1 MEKENILSELRKN
14 IQEDKFIKIVF
25 SDRQNGEFNKI
36 IIKSLS
42 LKNGKNIQIESF
54 KDNKAFHK
62 NIELDHFQEIEDI
75 LKGYME
81 NFKQI
86 LLQIE
91 NLDISFIKKK
101 ESFTKKINKNN
112 LIKNYIEHNKKK
124 QYILNEGDK
133 IDFLIELGLMSTEG
147 KILKSS
153 YNKFRQINKYLEFID
168 DVIEELKSKKLIDNH
183 INVLDF
189 GCGKSYLTFALYYY
203 LKHYRK
209 DLSFSIVGL
218 DLKKDVIEFCNKL
231 AQKLNYENLE
241 FLNGNIK
248 DYDRAKEVDL
258 VFSLHA
264 CNNATDYSLEK
275 ALSLNAKA
283 ILAVPCCHHEFFE
296 KIQKNKNSEFYNTL
310 KIMVDNGVVLDK
322 FATLATDSF
331 RSSEFYNTLKIM
343 VDNGVVLDKFATLAT
358 DSFRSLALEL
368 CGYKTKMIEFI
379 DMEHTPK
386 NILIKAIKSKPS
398 NLKEKLKEY
407 NKLKEF
413 LGIQPLLEELTKKY
427 FLIDT
432 NTEIPYN

>member
-62 NIELDHFQEIEDI
+62 NIELDNFQEIEDI

-203 LKHYRK
+203 LKNYRK

-231 AQKLNYENLE
+231 AQKLDYKSLE

-258 VFSLHA
+258 VFSLYA

-310 KIMVDNGVVLDK
+310 KIM
-322 FATLATDSF
+322 A
-331 RSSEFYNTLKIM
+331 
-343 VDNGVVLDKFATLAT
+343 DNGVVLDKFATLAT
-358 DSFRSLALEL
+358 DSFRSLTLEL

-386 NILIKAIKSKPS
+386 NILIKAIKSKS
-398 NLKEKLKEY
+398 STLKEKLIEY

-413 LGIQPLLEELTKKY
+413 LGIQPLLEELTRKY

-432 NTEIPYN
+432 NIEIPYN

>member
-1 MEKENILSELRKN
+1 MEKENVLFELKKN
-14 IQEDKFIKIVF
+14 IQEDKLIKIVF
-25 SDRQNGEFNKI
+25 SDRQSGDFNKV
-36 IIKSLS
+36 IIKPII
-42 LKNGKNIQIESF
+42 LKSTKNIQIESF

-62 NIELDHFQEIEDI
+62 NIDLNNLQELEDN
-75 LKGYME
+75 LKEYID

-91 NLDISFIKKK
+91 GSDISFIRKK
-101 ESFTKKINKNN
+101 ENFSRKEKESN
-112 LIKNYIEHNKKK
+112 LIKTSNEHNKKK

-133 IDFLIELGLMSTEG
+133 IDFLIELGLMSVEG

-153 YNKFRQINKYLEFID
+153 FNKFKQINKYLEFID
-168 DVIEELKSKKLIDNH
+168 DVIEELKAKKLITNH

-189 GCGKSYLTFALYYY
+189 DCGKSYLTFALYYY
-203 LKHYRK
+203 LKNYRK
-209 DLSFSIVGL
+209 DLTFSIVGL

-231 AQKLNYENLE
+231 AKKLNYENLE

-248 DYDRAKEVDL
+248 DYDKSKEVDL

-275 ALSLNAKA
+275 ALSLDAKA

-310 KIMVDNGVVLDK
+310 KIM
-322 FATLATDSF
+322 A
-331 RSSEFYNTLKIM
+331 
-343 VDNGVVLDKFATLAT
+343 DNGVVLDKFATLAT
-358 DSFRSLALEL
+358 DSFRSLSLEL

-386 NILIKAIKSKPS
+386 NILIKAIKSKSS
-398 NLKEKLKEY
+398 NLKEKLTEY

-413 LGIQPLLEELTKKY
+413 LGIKPLLEDLIKKY
-427 FLIDT
+427 FSIDT

>member
-1 MEKENILSELRKN
+1 MEKENVLIELKKN
-14 IQEDKFIKIVF
+14 VQEDKFLKIVF

-36 IIKSLS
+36 IMKPIS
-42 LKNGKNIQIESF
+42 LKTCKNIQIESF

-62 NIELDHFQEIEDI
+62 NIKLNNFQEIENV
-75 LKGYME
+75 LKESIE

-86 LLQIE
+86 LLQVE
-91 NLDISFIKKK
+91 NFDVSFIRKK
-101 ESFTKKINKNN
+101 ESFIKRENKNN
-112 LIKNYIEHNKKK
+112 LIKNSNEHNKKK

-203 LKHYRK
+203 LKNYRK

-296 KIQKNKNSEFYNTL
+296 KIQKNKDSKFYNNL
-310 KIMVDNGVVLDK
+310 KIMADNGIVLDK
-322 FATLATDSF
+322 FAS
-331 RSSEFYNTLKIM
+331 
-343 VDNGVVLDKFATLAT
+343 LAT
-358 DSFRSLALEL
+358 DSFRSLTLEL

-379 DMEHTPK
+379 DTEHTPK
-386 NILIKAIKSKPS
+386 NILIRAIKSKSS

-407 NKLKEF
+407 NRLKDF
-413 LGIQPLLEELTKKY
+413 LGINPLLENLVKKY
-427 FLIDT
+427 FFIDT
-432 NTEIPYN
+432 NIEIPYN

>member
-1 MEKENILSELRKN
+1 MEKENILFELRKN

-54 KDNKAFHK
+54 KENKAFHK
-62 NIELDHFQEIEDI
+62 NIELNNIQEIENI
-75 LKGYME
+75 LKEYIE

-101 ESFTKKINKNN
+101 ESFTKKENKNN

-189 GCGKSYLTFALYYY
+189 GCGKSYLSFALYYY
-203 LKHYRK
+203 LKNYRK

-231 AQKLNYENLE
+231 AQKLDYKSLE

-264 CNNATDYSLEK
+264 CNNAT
-275 ALSLNAKA
+275 SLNAKA

-310 KIMVDNGVVLDK
+310 KIM
-322 FATLATDSF
+322 A
-331 RSSEFYNTLKIM
+331 
-343 VDNGVVLDKFATLAT
+343 DNGVVLDKFATLAT

-386 NILIKAIKSKPS
+386 NILIRAIKSKSS
-398 NLKEKLKEY
+398 NLREKLKEY
-407 NKLKEF
+407 NRLKEF
-413 LGIQPLLEELTKKY
+413 LGIQPLLEDLTKKY

>member
-62 NIELDHFQEIEDI
+62 NIELDNFQEIEDI

-296 KIQKNKNSEFYNTL
+296 KIQKNKDSEFYNTL
-310 KIMVDNGVVLDK
+310 KIM
-322 FATLATDSF
+322 A
-331 RSSEFYNTLKIM
+331 
-343 VDNGVVLDKFATLAT
+343 DNGVVLDKFATLAT
-358 DSFRSLALEL
+358 DSFRSLILEL

-386 NILIKAIKSKPS
+386 NILIRAVKSKSS

-407 NKLKEF
+407 NRLKDF
-413 LGIQPLLEELTKKY
+413 LGINPLLEDLAKKY

-432 NTEIPYN
+432 NIEIPYN

>member
-1 MEKENILSELRKN
+1 MEKENILFELKKN
-14 IQEDKFIKIVF
+14 IQDDKLIKIVF
-25 SDRQNGEFNKI
+25 SDRKSGDFNKV
-36 IIKSLS
+36 IIKPII
-42 LKNGKNIQIESF
+42 LKSTKNIQIESF

-62 NIELDHFQEIEDI
+62 NIDLNNLQELEDN
-75 LKGYME
+75 LKEYID

-91 NLDISFIKKK
+91 GSDISFIRKK
-101 ESFTKKINKNN
+101 ENFSRKEKDSN
-112 LIKNYIEHNKKK
+112 LIKTSNEHNKKK

-133 IDFLIELGLMSTEG
+133 IDFLIELGLMSVEG

-153 YNKFRQINKYLEFID
+153 FNKFKQINKYLEFID
-168 DVIEELKSKKLIDNH
+168 DVIEELKAKKLITNH

-203 LKHYRK
+203 LKNYRK
-209 DLSFSIVGL
+209 DLTFSIVGL

-231 AQKLNYENLE
+231 AKKLNYENLE

-248 DYDRAKEVDL
+248 DYDKSKEVDL

-275 ALSLNAKA
+275 ALSLDAKA

-310 KIMVDNGVVLDK
+310 KIM
-322 FATLATDSF
+322 A
-331 RSSEFYNTLKIM
+331 
-343 VDNGVVLDKFATLAT
+343 DNGVVLDKFATLAT
-358 DSFRSLALEL
+358 DSFRSLSLEL

-386 NILIKAIKSKPS
+386 NILIKAIKSKSS
-398 NLKEKLKEY
+398 NLKEKLVEY

-413 LGIQPLLEELTKKY
+413 LGIKPLLEDLIKKY

>member
-1 MEKENILSELRKN
+1 MEKENVLFELKKN
-14 IQEDKFIKIVF
+14 IQEDKLIKIVF
-25 SDRQNGEFNKI
+25 SDRKSRDFNKV
-36 IIKSLS
+36 IIKPII
-42 LKNGKNIQIESF
+42 LKSAKNIQIESF
-54 KDNKAFHK
+54 RDNKAFHK
-62 NIELDHFQEIEDI
+62 NIDLNNLQELEDN
-75 LKGYME
+75 LKEYID

-91 NLDISFIKKK
+91 GSDISFIRKK
-101 ESFTKKINKNN
+101 ENFSRKEKESN
-112 LIKNYIEHNKKK
+112 LIKTSNEHNKKK

-133 IDFLIELGLMSTEG
+133 IDFLIELGLMSVKG

-153 YNKFRQINKYLEFID
+153 FNKFKQINKYLEFID
-168 DVIEELKSKKLIDNH
+168 DVIEELKAKKLITNH

-203 LKHYRK
+203 LKNYRK
-209 DLSFSIVGL
+209 DLTFSIVGL

-231 AQKLNYENLE
+231 AKKLNYENLE

-248 DYDRAKEVDL
+248 DYDKSKEVDL

-275 ALSLNAKA
+275 ALSLDAKA

-310 KIMVDNGVVLDK
+310 KIM
-322 FATLATDSF
+322 A
-331 RSSEFYNTLKIM
+331 
-343 VDNGVVLDKFATLAT
+343 DNGVVLDKFATLAT
-358 DSFRSLALEL
+358 DSFRSLSLEL

-386 NILIKAIKSKPS
+386 NILIKAIKSKSS
-398 NLKEKLKEY
+398 NLKEKLTEY

-413 LGIQPLLEELTKKY
+413 LGIKPLLEDLIKKY
-427 FLIDT
+427 FSIDT

>member
-1 MEKENILSELRKN
+1 MEKENILFELKKN
-14 IQEDKFIKIVF
+14 IQEDKLIKIVF
-25 SDRQNGEFNKI
+25 SDRKSGDFNKV
-36 IIKSLS
+36 IIKPII
-42 LKNGKNIQIESF
+42 LKSAKNIQIESF
-54 KDNKAFHK
+54 RDNKAFHK
-62 NIELDHFQEIEDI
+62 NIDLNNLQELEDN
-75 LKGYME
+75 LKEYID

-91 NLDISFIKKK
+91 GSDISFIRKK
-101 ESFTKKINKNN
+101 ENFSRKEKDSN
-112 LIKNYIEHNKKK
+112 LIKTSNEHNKKK

-133 IDFLIELGLMSTEG
+133 IDFLIELGLMSVEG

-153 YNKFRQINKYLEFID
+153 FNKFKQINKYLEFID
-168 DVIEELKSKKLIDNH
+168 DVIEELKAKKLITNH

-203 LKHYRK
+203 LKNYRK
-209 DLSFSIVGL
+209 DLTFSIVGL

-231 AQKLNYENLE
+231 AKKLNYENLE

-248 DYDRAKEVDL
+248 DYDKSKEVDL

-275 ALSLNAKA
+275 ALSLDAKA

-310 KIMVDNGVVLDK
+310 KIM
-322 FATLATDSF
+322 A
-331 RSSEFYNTLKIM
+331 
-343 VDNGVVLDKFATLAT
+343 DNGVVLDKFATLAT
-358 DSFRSLALEL
+358 DSFRSLSLEL

-386 NILIKAIKSKPS
+386 NILIKAIKSKSS
-398 NLKEKLKEY
+398 NLKEKLVEY

-413 LGIQPLLEELTKKY
+413 LGIKPLLEDLIKKY
-427 FLIDT
+427 FSIDT

>member
-1 MEKENILSELRKN
+1 MEKENVLFELKKN
-14 IQEDKFIKIVF
+14 IQEDKLIKIVF
-25 SDRQNGEFNKI
+25 SDRQSEDFNKV
-36 IIKSLS
+36 IIKPII
-42 LKNGKNIQIESF
+42 LKSTRNIQIESF

-62 NIELDHFQEIEDI
+62 NIDLNNLQELEDN
-75 LKGYME
+75 LKEYID

-91 NLDISFIKKK
+91 GSDISFIRKK
-101 ESFTKKINKNN
+101 ENFSRKEKESN
-112 LIKNYIEHNKKK
+112 LIKTSNEHNKKK

-133 IDFLIELGLMSTEG
+133 IDFLIELGLMSVEG

-153 YNKFRQINKYLEFID
+153 FNKFKQINKYLEFID
-168 DVIEELKSKKLIDNH
+168 DVIEELKAKKLITNH

-203 LKHYRK
+203 LKNYRK
-209 DLSFSIVGL
+209 DLTFSIVGL
-218 DLKKDVIEFCNKL
+218 DLKKDVIAFCNKL
-231 AQKLNYENLE
+231 AKKLNYENLE

-248 DYDRAKEVDL
+248 DYDKSKEVDL

-275 ALSLNAKA
+275 ALSLDAKA

-310 KIMVDNGVVLDK
+310 KIM
-322 FATLATDSF
+322 A
-331 RSSEFYNTLKIM
+331 
-343 VDNGVVLDKFATLAT
+343 DNGVVLDKFATLAT
-358 DSFRSLALEL
+358 DSFRSLSLEL

-386 NILIKAIKSKPS
+386 NILIKAIKSKSS
-398 NLKEKLKEY
+398 NLKEKLVEY

-413 LGIQPLLEELTKKY
+413 LGIKPLLEDLIKKY

>member
-1 MEKENILSELRKN
+1 MKKEDILSELIEN
-14 IQEDKFIKIVF
+14 IKDNKLIKIVF
-25 SDRQNGEFNKI
+25 SDRQDGDFNKI

-42 LKNGKNIQIESF
+42 LKSAKNIQIESF

-62 NIELDHFQEIEDI
+62 NIELNNFQEIENI
-75 LKGYME
+75 LKEYIE

-91 NLDISFIKKK
+91 SLDISFMKKK
-101 ESFTKKINKNN
+101 ENFIKKENKNN
-112 LIKNYIEHNKKK
+112 LIKNSNEHNKKK
-124 QYILNEGDK
+124 KYILNEGEK
-133 IDFLIELGLMSTEG
+133 IDFLIELDLMSVEG

-153 YNKFRQINKYLEFID
+153 YNKFKQINKYLEFID
-168 DVIEELKSKKLIDNH
+168 DVIVELKTKKLIDNH
-183 INVLDF
+183 INILDF

-218 DLKKDVIEFCNKL
+218 DLKKDVIEFCNKV
-231 AQKLNYENLE
+231 AQKLDYKNLE

-248 DYDRAKEVDL
+248 DYDRTKKVDL

-296 KIQKNKNSEFYNTL
+296 KIQKNKNSGFYNTL
-310 KIMVDNGVVLDK
+310 KIMADNGIVLDK
-322 FATLATDSF
+322 FAS
-331 RSSEFYNTLKIM
+331 
-343 VDNGVVLDKFATLAT
+343 LAT
-358 DSFRSLALEL
+358 DSFRSLTLEL
-368 CGYKTKMIEFI
+368 CGYKTRMIEFI

-386 NILIKAIKSKPS
+386 NILIKAIKSKSS

-407 NKLKEF
+407 NRLKKF
-413 LGIQPLLEELTKKY
+413 LGIQPLLEELTRKY

>member
-1 MEKENILSELRKN
+1 MEKENILFELIKN
-14 IQEDKFIKIVF
+14 IQEDKLIKIVF
-25 SDRQNGEFNKI
+25 SDRKSRDFNKV
-36 IIKSLS
+36 IIKPII
-42 LKNGKNIQIESF
+42 LKSTKNIQIESF
-54 KDNKAFHK
+54 KDNKTFHK
-62 NIELDHFQEIEDI
+62 NIDLNNLQELEDN
-75 LKGYME
+75 LKEYID

-91 NLDISFIKKK
+91 GLDISFIRKK
-101 ESFTKKINKNN
+101 ENFSRKEKDSN
-112 LIKNYIEHNKKK
+112 LIKTSNEHNKKK

-133 IDFLIELGLMSTEG
+133 IDFLIELGLMSVEG

-153 YNKFRQINKYLEFID
+153 FNKFKQINKYLEFID
-168 DVIEELKSKKLIDNH
+168 DVIEELKTKKLITNH

-203 LKHYRK
+203 LKNYRK
-209 DLSFSIVGL
+209 DLTFSIVGL

-231 AQKLNYENLE
+231 AKKLNYENLE

-248 DYDRAKEVDL
+248 DYNKSKEVDL

-275 ALSLNAKA
+275 ALSLDAKA

-310 KIMVDNGVVLDK
+310 KIM
-322 FATLATDSF
+322 A
-331 RSSEFYNTLKIM
+331 
-343 VDNGVVLDKFATLAT
+343 DNGVVLDKFATLAT
-358 DSFRSLALEL
+358 DSFRSLSLEL

-386 NILIKAIKSKPS
+386 NILIKAIKSKSS
-398 NLKEKLKEY
+398 NLKEKLVEY

-413 LGIQPLLEELTKKY
+413 LGIKPLLEDLIKKY

>member
-1 MEKENILSELRKN
+1 MEKENILFELKKN
-14 IQEDKFIKIVF
+14 IQEDKLIKIVF
-25 SDRQNGEFNKI
+25 SDRKSGDFNKV
-36 IIKSLS
+36 IIKPII
-42 LKNGKNIQIESF
+42 LKSAKNIQIESF

-62 NIELDHFQEIEDI
+62 NIDLNNLKELEDN
-75 LKGYME
+75 LKEYID

-91 NLDISFIKKK
+91 GSDISFIRKK
-101 ESFTKKINKNN
+101 ESFSRKEKESN
-112 LIKNYIEHNKKK
+112 LIKSSNEHNKKK

-133 IDFLIELGLMSTEG
+133 IDFLIELGLMSVEG

-153 YNKFRQINKYLEFID
+153 YNKFKQINKYLEFID
-168 DVIEELKSKKLIDNH
+168 DVIEELKAKKLITNH

-203 LKHYRK
+203 LKNYRK
-209 DLSFSIVGL
+209 DLTFSIVGL

-231 AQKLNYENLE
+231 AKKLNYENLE

-248 DYDRAKEVDL
+248 DYDKSKEVDL

-275 ALSLNAKA
+275 ALSLDAKA

-310 KIMVDNGVVLDK
+310 KIM
-322 FATLATDSF
+322 A
-331 RSSEFYNTLKIM
+331 
-343 VDNGVVLDKFATLAT
+343 DNGVVLDKFATLAT
-358 DSFRSLALEL
+358 DSFRSLSLEL

-386 NILIKAIKSKPS
+386 NILIRAIKSKSS
-398 NLKEKLKEY
+398 NLKEKLVEY

-413 LGIQPLLEELTKKY
+413 LGIKPLLEDLIKKY

>member
-1 MEKENILSELRKN
+1 MEKENILFELIKN
-14 IQEDKFIKIVF
+14 IQEDKLIKIVF
-25 SDRQNGEFNKI
+25 SDRKSGDFNKV
-36 IIKSLS
+36 IIKPII
-42 LKNGKNIQIESF
+42 LKSARNIQIESF

-62 NIELDHFQEIEDI
+62 NIDLNNLQELEDN
-75 LKGYME
+75 LKEYID

-91 NLDISFIKKK
+91 GSDISFIRKK
-101 ESFTKKINKNN
+101 ENFSRKEKESN
-112 LIKNYIEHNKKK
+112 LIKTSNEHNKKK

-133 IDFLIELGLMSTEG
+133 IDFLIELGLMSVEG

-153 YNKFRQINKYLEFID
+153 FNKFKQINKYLEFID
-168 DVIEELKSKKLIDNH
+168 DVIEELKAKKLITNH

-203 LKHYRK
+203 LKNYRK
-209 DLSFSIVGL
+209 DLTFSIVGL
-218 DLKKDVIEFCNKL
+218 DLKKDVIAFCNKL
-231 AQKLNYENLE
+231 AKKLNYENLE

-248 DYDRAKEVDL
+248 DYNKSKEVDL

-275 ALSLNAKA
+275 ALSLDAKA

-310 KIMVDNGVVLDK
+310 KIMADNGVVLDK
-322 FATLATDSF
+322 FATLATDS
-331 RSSEFYNTLKIM
+331 S
-343 VDNGVVLDKFATLAT
+343 
-358 DSFRSLALEL
+358 RSLSLEL

-386 NILIKAIKSKPS
+386 NILIKAIKSKSS
-398 NLKEKLKEY
+398 NLKEKLTEY

-413 LGIQPLLEELTKKY
+413 LGIKPLLEDLIKKY
-427 FLIDT
+427 FSIDT

>member
-101 ESFTKKINKNN
+101 ESFTKKENKNN

-133 IDFLIELGLMSTEG
+133 IDFLIELGLMS
-147 KILKSS
+147 
-153 YNKFRQINKYLEFID
+153 RYLEFID
-168 DVIEELKSKKLIDNH
+168 DVIEELKSKKLINNH

-209 DLSFSIVGL
+209 DLSFSIVDL

-310 KIMVDNGVVLDK
+310 KIMADNGVVLDK
-322 FATLATDSF
+322 FAS
-331 RSSEFYNTLKIM
+331 
-343 VDNGVVLDKFATLAT
+343 LAT

>member
-1 MEKENILSELRKN
+1 MEKENILFESIKN
-14 IQEDKFIKIVF
+14 IQEDKLIKIVF
-25 SDRQNGEFNKI
+25 SDRKSGDFNKV
-36 IIKSLS
+36 IIKPII
-42 LKNGKNIQIESF
+42 LKSVKNTQIESF

-62 NIELDHFQEIEDI
+62 NIDLNNLQELEDS
-75 LKGYME
+75 LKEYID

-91 NLDISFIKKK
+91 GSDISFIRKK
-101 ESFTKKINKNN
+101 ESFSRKEKESN
-112 LIKNYIEHNKKK
+112 LIKTSNEHNKKK

-133 IDFLIELGLMSTEG
+133 IDFLIELGLMSVEG

-153 YNKFRQINKYLEFID
+153 FNKFKQINKYLEFID
-168 DVIEELKSKKLIDNH
+168 DVIEELKAKKLITSH

-203 LKHYRK
+203 LKNYRK
-209 DLSFSIVGL
+209 DLTFSIVGL

-231 AQKLNYENLE
+231 AKKLNYENLE

-248 DYDRAKEVDL
+248 DYDKSKEVDL

-275 ALSLNAKA
+275 ALSLDAKA

-310 KIMVDNGVVLDK
+310 KIM
-322 FATLATDSF
+322 A
-331 RSSEFYNTLKIM
+331 
-343 VDNGVVLDKFATLAT
+343 DNGVVLDKFATLAT
-358 DSFRSLALEL
+358 DSFRSLSLEL

-386 NILIKAIKSKPS
+386 NILIKAIKSKSS
-398 NLKEKLKEY
+398 NLKEKLVEY

-413 LGIQPLLEELTKKY
+413 LGIKPLLEDLIKKY

>member
-1 MEKENILSELRKN
+1 MEKENILSEIRKN

-36 IIKSLS
+36 IVKPLS

-62 NIELDHFQEIEDI
+62 NIELNNFQEIEDI
-75 LKGYME
+75 LKEYIE

-91 NLDISFIKKK
+91 NLDISFMKKK
-101 ESFTKKINKNN
+101 ESF
-112 LIKNYIEHNKKK
+112 IKNLMENNKKK

-133 IDFLIELGLMSTEG
+133 IDFLIELGLMSIEG

-153 YNKFRQINKYLEFID
+153 YHKFRQINKYLEFID

-203 LKHYRK
+203 LKNYRK

-241 FLNGNIK
+241 FLNDNIK

-296 KIQKNKNSEFYNTL
+296 KIQKNKNSEFYDNL
-310 KIMVDNGVVLDK
+310 KIMAHNGIVLDK
-322 FATLATDSF
+322 FAS
-331 RSSEFYNTLKIM
+331 
-343 VDNGVVLDKFATLAT
+343 LAT
-358 DSFRSLALEL
+358 DSFRSLTLEL

-386 NILIKAIKSKPS
+386 NILIKAIKSKS
-398 NLKEKLKEY
+398 STLKEKLIEY

-413 LGIQPLLEELTKKY
+413 LGIQPLLEELTRKY

-432 NTEIPYN
+432 NIEIPYN

>member
-1 MEKENILSELRKN
+1 MEKENILFELIKN
-14 IQEDKFIKIVF
+14 IQEDKLIKIVF
-25 SDRQNGEFNKI
+25 SDRKSGDFNKV
-36 IIKSLS
+36 IIKPII
-42 LKNGKNIQIESF
+42 LKSVKNIQIESF

-62 NIELDHFQEIEDI
+62 NIDLNNLKELEDN
-75 LKGYME
+75 LKEYID

-91 NLDISFIKKK
+91 GSDISFIRKK
-101 ESFTKKINKNN
+101 ENFSRKEKESN
-112 LIKNYIEHNKKK
+112 LIKTSNEHNKKK

-133 IDFLIELGLMSTEG
+133 IDFLIELGLMSVEG

-153 YNKFRQINKYLEFID
+153 YNKFKQINKYLEFID
-168 DVIEELKSKKLIDNH
+168 DVIEELKAKKLITNH

-189 GCGKSYLTFALYYY
+189 GFGKSYLTFALYYY
-203 LKHYRK
+203 LKNYRK
-209 DLSFSIVGL
+209 DLTFSIVGL

-231 AQKLNYENLE
+231 AKKLNYENLE

-248 DYDRAKEVDL
+248 DYNKSKEVDL

-275 ALSLNAKA
+275 ALSLDAKA

-310 KIMVDNGVVLDK
+310 KIM
-322 FATLATDSF
+322 A
-331 RSSEFYNTLKIM
+331 
-343 VDNGVVLDKFATLAT
+343 DNGVVLDKFATLAT
-358 DSFRSLALEL
+358 DSFRSLSLEL

-386 NILIKAIKSKPS
+386 NILIKAIKSKSS
-398 NLKEKLKEY
+398 NLKEKLTEY

-413 LGIQPLLEELTKKY
+413 LGIKPLLEDLIKKY

>member
-1 MEKENILSELRKN
+1 MEKENILSELKKY
-14 IQEDKFIKIVF
+14 IQEEKFIKIVF
-25 SDRQNGEFNKI
+25 SDRQDGDFSKI
-36 IIKSLS
+36 IIKPLS

-62 NIELDHFQEIEDI
+62 NIELNNFQEIEII
-75 LKGYME
+75 LKEYIE

-86 LLQIE
+86 LLQVE
-91 NLDISFIKKK
+91 SFDISFIRKRESFIKK
-101 ESFTKKINKNN
+101 ENKNN
-112 LIKNYIEHNKKK
+112 LIKSSNEHNKKK
-124 QYILNEGDK
+124 QYILNEGDR
-133 IDFLIELGLMSTEG
+133 IDFLIELGLMTVEG

-153 YNKFRQINKYLEFID
+153 YNKFKQINKYLEFID

-183 INVLDF
+183 INILDF

-203 LKHYRK
+203 LKNYRK

-231 AQKLNYENLE
+231 AKKLNYENLE

-248 DYDRAKEVDL
+248 DYDRAMEVDL

-296 KIQKNKNSEFYNTL
+296 KIQKNKTSKLYDNL
-310 KIMVDNGVVLDK
+310 KIMADNGIVLDK
-322 FATLATDSF
+322 FAS
-331 RSSEFYNTLKIM
+331 
-343 VDNGVVLDKFATLAT
+343 LAT

-386 NILIKAIKSKPS
+386 NILIKAIKSKSS
-398 NLKEKLKEY
+398 NFKEKLIEY

>member
-62 NIELDHFQEIEDI
+62 NIELDNFQEIEDI

-101 ESFTKKINKNN
+101 ESFTKKENKNN

-168 DVIEELKSKKLIDNH
+168 DVIEELKSSYNKFRQINKYLEFIDDVIEELKSKKLIDNH

-189 GCGKSYLTFALYYY
+189 GCGKSYLTFAL
-203 LKHYRK
+203 
-209 DLSFSIVGL
+209 
-218 DLKKDVIEFCNKL
+218 
-231 AQKLNYENLE
+231 
-241 FLNGNIK
+241 
-248 DYDRAKEVDL
+248 
-258 VFSLHA
+258 
-264 CNNATDYSLEK
+264 
-275 ALSLNAKA
+275 
-283 ILAVPCCHHEFFE
+283 
-296 KIQKNKNSEFYNTL
+296 
-310 KIMVDNGVVLDK
+310 
-322 FATLATDSF
+322 
-331 RSSEFYNTLKIM
+331 
-343 VDNGVVLDKFATLAT
+343 
-358 DSFRSLALEL
+358 
-368 CGYKTKMIEFI
+368 
-379 DMEHTPK
+379 
-386 NILIKAIKSKPS
+386 
-398 NLKEKLKEY
+398 
-407 NKLKEF
+407 
-413 LGIQPLLEELTKKY
+413 
-427 FLIDT
+427 
-432 NTEIPYN
+432 

>member
-1 MEKENILSELRKN
+1 MEKENMLSELKKY
-14 IQEDKFIKIVF
+14 IQEEKFIKIVF
-25 SDRQNGEFNKI
+25 SDKKNGNFSKI
-36 IIKSLS
+36 IIKPLS
-42 LKNGKNIQIESF
+42 LKTGKNIQIESF

-62 NIELDHFQEIEDI
+62 NIELNNLQEIENI
-75 LKGYME
+75 LKEYIE

-91 NLDISFIKKK
+91 NLDISFMKKK
-101 ESFTKKINKNN
+101 ERFIKKENKNN
-112 LIKNYIEHNKKK
+112 LIKNSNEHNKKK

-133 IDFLIELGLMSTEG
+133 IDFLIELGLMSAEG

-153 YNKFRQINKYLEFID
+153 YSKFKQINKYLEFID

-183 INVLDF
+183 INILDF

-231 AQKLNYENLE
+231 AQKLNYENLQ

-248 DYDRAKEVDL
+248 DYDRTLEVDL

-296 KIQKNKNSEFYNTL
+296 KIQKNKNSKFYDNL
-310 KIMVDNGVVLDK
+310 KIMADNGIALDK
-322 FATLATDSF
+322 FAS
-331 RSSEFYNTLKIM
+331 
-343 VDNGVVLDKFATLAT
+343 LAT

-386 NILIKAIKSKPS
+386 NILIKAIKSKSS
-398 NLKEKLKEY
+398 NLKEKLIEY
-407 NKLKEF
+407 SKLKEF
-413 LGIQPLLEELTKKY
+413 LGIQPLLEELTRKY

-432 NTEIPYN
+432 NIEIPYN

>member
-1 MEKENILSELRKN
+1 MLKENILSELIEN
-14 IQEDKFIKIVF
+14 IKDEKFIKIVF
-25 SDRQNGEFNKI
+25 SDKQNEDFNKI
-36 IIKSLS
+36 IIKPLL
-42 LKNGKNIQIESF
+42 LKSEKNIQIESF
-54 KDNKAFHK
+54 KENKAFHK
-62 NIELDHFQEIEDI
+62 NIELNNIQEIENI
-75 LKGYME
+75 LKKYIK

-101 ESFTKKINKNN
+101 
-112 LIKNYIEHNKKK
+112 
-124 QYILNEGDK
+124 QYILNEGNK
-133 IDFLIELGLMSTEG
+133 IDFLIELGLMSVEG

-153 YNKFRQINKYLEFID
+153 YNKFKQINKYLEFID
-168 DVIEELKSKKLIDNH
+168 DVIEELKDKKLINNH

-203 LKHYRK
+203 LKNYRK
-209 DLSFSIVGL
+209 DLTFSIVGL

-231 AQKLNYENLE
+231 AQKLNYNNLE

-248 DYDRAKEVDL
+248 DYDKAKKIDL

-296 KIQKNKNSEFYNTL
+296 KIQKNKNSNFYSTL
-310 KIMVDNGVVLDK
+310 KIM
-322 FATLATDSF
+322 A
-331 RSSEFYNTLKIM
+331 
-343 VDNGVVLDKFATLAT
+343 DNGVVLDKFATLAT
-358 DSFRSLALEL
+358 DSFRSLTLEL

-379 DMEHTPK
+379 DTEHTPK
-386 NILIKAIKSKPS
+386 NILIRAIKSKSS

-407 NKLKEF
+407 NKLKRF
-413 LGIQPLLEELTKKY
+413 LGIKPLLEDLTKKY

-432 NTEIPYN
+432 NIEIPYN

>member
-1 MEKENILSELRKN
+1 MKKEDILSELIEN
-14 IQEDKFIKIVF
+14 IKDNKLIKIVF
-25 SDRQNGEFNKI
+25 SDRQDGDFNKI
-36 IIKSLS
+36 IMKSLS
-42 LKNGKNIQIESF
+42 LKSAKNIQIESF

-62 NIELDHFQEIEDI
+62 NIELNNFQEIENI
-75 LKGYME
+75 LKEYIE

-91 NLDISFIKKK
+91 SLDISFMKKK
-101 ESFTKKINKNN
+101 ENFIKKENKNN
-112 LIKNYIEHNKKK
+112 LIKNSNEHNKKK
-124 QYILNEGDK
+124 KYILNEGEK
-133 IDFLIELGLMSTEG
+133 IDFLIELDLMSVEG

-153 YNKFRQINKYLEFID
+153 YNKFKQINKYLEFID
-168 DVIEELKSKKLIDNH
+168 DVIVELKTKKLIDNH
-183 INVLDF
+183 INILDF

-231 AQKLNYENLE
+231 AQKLDYKNLE

-248 DYDRAKEVDL
+248 DYDRTKKVDL

-296 KIQKNKNSEFYNTL
+296 KIQKNKNSGFYNTL
-310 KIMVDNGVVLDK
+310 KIMADNGIVLDK
-322 FATLATDSF
+322 FAS
-331 RSSEFYNTLKIM
+331 
-343 VDNGVVLDKFATLAT
+343 LAT
-358 DSFRSLALEL
+358 DSFRSLTLEL

-386 NILIKAIKSKPS
+386 NILIKAIKSKSS

-407 NKLKEF
+407 NRLKKF
-413 LGIQPLLEELTKKY
+413 LGIQPLNST
-427 FLIDT
+427 LIRGI
-432 NTEIPYN
+432 N

>member
-1 MEKENILSELRKN
+1 MEKENVLFELKKN
-14 IQEDKFIKIVF
+14 IQEDKLIKIVF
-25 SDRQNGEFNKI
+25 SDRKSGDFNKV
-36 IIKSLS
+36 IIKPII
-42 LKNGKNIQIESF
+42 LKSTKNIQIESF

-62 NIELDHFQEIEDI
+62 NIDLNNLQELENI
-75 LKGYME
+75 LKEYIE

-91 NLDISFIKKK
+91 GADISFIRKK
-101 ESFTKKINKNN
+101 ESFSRKEKESN
-112 LIKNYIEHNKKK
+112 LIKTSNEHNKKK

-133 IDFLIELGLMSTEG
+133 IDFLIELGLMSVEG

-153 YNKFRQINKYLEFID
+153 FNKFKQINKYLEFID
-168 DVIEELKSKKLIDNH
+168 DVIEELKAKKLITNH

-203 LKHYRK
+203 LKNYRK
-209 DLSFSIVGL
+209 DLTFSIVGL

-231 AQKLNYENLE
+231 AKKLNYENLE

-248 DYDRAKEVDL
+248 DYDKSKEVDL

-275 ALSLNAKA
+275 ALSLDAKA

-296 KIQKNKNSEFYNTL
+296 KIQKNKNSEFHNTL
-310 KIMVDNGVVLDK
+310 KIM
-322 FATLATDSF
+322 A
-331 RSSEFYNTLKIM
+331 
-343 VDNGVVLDKFATLAT
+343 DNGVVLDKFATLAT
-358 DSFRSLALEL
+358 DSFRSLSLEL

-386 NILIKAIKSKPS
+386 NILIKAIKSKS
-398 NLKEKLKEY
+398 SDLKEKLVEY

-413 LGIQPLLEELTKKY
+413 LGIKPLLEDLIKKY

>member
-1 MEKENILSELRKN
+1 MEKENVLFELKKN
-14 IQEDKFIKIVF
+14 IQEDKLIKIVF
-25 SDRQNGEFNKI
+25 SDRKSGDFNKV
-36 IIKSLS
+36 IIKPII
-42 LKNGKNIQIESF
+42 LKSTKNIQIESF

-62 NIELDHFQEIEDI
+62 NIDLNNLQELENI
-75 LKGYME
+75 LKEYIE

-91 NLDISFIKKK
+91 GADISFIRKK
-101 ESFTKKINKNN
+101 ESFSRKEKESSLVKSSN
-112 LIKNYIEHNKKK
+112 EHNKKK

-133 IDFLIELGLMSTEG
+133 IDFLIELGLMSVEG

-153 YNKFRQINKYLEFID
+153 YNKFKQINKYLEFID
-168 DVIEELKSKKLIDNH
+168 DVIEELKAKKLITNH

-203 LKHYRK
+203 LKNYRK
-209 DLSFSIVGL
+209 DLTFSIVGL

-231 AQKLNYENLE
+231 AKKLNYENLE

-248 DYDRAKEVDL
+248 DYDKSKEVDL

-275 ALSLNAKA
+275 ALSLDAKA

-310 KIMVDNGVVLDK
+310 KIM
-322 FATLATDSF
+322 A
-331 RSSEFYNTLKIM
+331 
-343 VDNGVVLDKFATLAT
+343 DNGVVLDKFATLAT
-358 DSFRSLALEL
+358 DSFRSLSLEL

-386 NILIKAIKSKPS
+386 NILIKAIKSKSS
-398 NLKEKLKEY
+398 NLKEKLVEY

-413 LGIQPLLEELTKKY
+413 LGINPLLEDLIRKY
-427 FLIDT
+427 FFIDT

>member
-1 MEKENILSELRKN
+1 MEKDNILSELIENIKKN
-14 IQEDKFIKIVF
+14 KFIKIVF
-25 SDRQNGEFNKI
+25 SDKQNGDFNKI
-36 IIKSLS
+36 IIKPLL
-42 LKNGKNIQIESF
+42 LKSGKNIQIESF
-54 KDNKAFHK
+54 KENKAFHK
-62 NIELDHFQEIEDI
+62 NIELNNIQEIENI
-75 LKGYME
+75 LKEYIE

-101 ESFTKKINKNN
+101 ENF
-112 LIKNYIEHNKKK
+112 IKNSNEHNKKK

-133 IDFLIELGLMSTEG
+133 IDFLIELGLMSVEC

-168 DVIEELKSKKLIDNH
+168 DVIEELKDKKLINNH
-183 INVLDF
+183 INILDF

-203 LKHYRK
+203 LKNYRK
-209 DLSFSIVGL
+209 DLTFSIVGL

-231 AQKLNYENLE
+231 AQKLDYKSLE

-248 DYDRAKEVDL
+248 DYDKSKEVDL

-296 KIQKNKNSEFYNTL
+296 KIQKSKNSDFYNTL
-310 KIMVDNGVVLDK
+310 KIML
-322 FATLATDSF
+322 
-331 RSSEFYNTLKIM
+331 
-343 VDNGVVLDKFATLAT
+343 DNGVVLDKFATLAT
-358 DSFRSLALEL
+358 DSFRSLTLEL

-379 DMEHTPK
+379 DTEHTPK
-386 NILIKAIKSKPS
+386 NILIRAIKSKSS

-407 NKLKEF
+407 NRLKEF
-413 LGIQPLLEELTKKY
+413 LGIQPLLEDLTKKY

>member
-1 MEKENILSELRKN
+1 MEKENILFELKKN
-14 IQEDKFIKIVF
+14 IQEDKLIKIVF
-25 SDRQNGEFNKI
+25 SDRKSGDFNKV
-36 IIKSLS
+36 IIKPII
-42 LKNGKNIQIESF
+42 LKSTKNIQIESF

-62 NIELDHFQEIEDI
+62 NIDLNNLQELENI
-75 LKGYME
+75 LKEYIE

-91 NLDISFIKKK
+91 GSDISFIRKK
-101 ESFTKKINKNN
+101 ENFSRKEKDSN
-112 LIKNYIEHNKKK
+112 LIKTSNEHNKKK

-133 IDFLIELGLMSTEG
+133 IDFLIELGLMSVEG

-153 YNKFRQINKYLEFID
+153 YNKFKQINKYLEFID
-168 DVIEELKSKKLIDNH
+168 DVIEELKAKKLITNH

-203 LKHYRK
+203 LKNYRK
-209 DLSFSIVGL
+209 DLTFSIVGL

-231 AQKLNYENLE
+231 AKKLNYENLE

-248 DYDRAKEVDL
+248 DYDKSKEVDL

-275 ALSLNAKA
+275 ALSLDAKA

-310 KIMVDNGVVLDK
+310 KIM
-322 FATLATDSF
+322 A
-331 RSSEFYNTLKIM
+331 
-343 VDNGVVLDKFATLAT
+343 DNGVVLDKFATLAT
-358 DSFRSLALEL
+358 DSFRSLSLEL

-386 NILIKAIKSKPS
+386 NILIRAIKSKSS
-398 NLKEKLKEY
+398 NLKEKLVEY

-413 LGIQPLLEELTKKY
+413 LGIKPLLEDLIKKY
-427 FLIDT
+427 FSIDT

>member
-1 MEKENILSELRKN
+1 MEKENILFELIEN
-14 IQEDKFIKIVF
+14 IKDDKFIKIVF
-25 SDRQNGEFNKI
+25 SDKQNGDFNKI
-36 IIKSLS
+36 IIKPLF
-42 LKNGKNIQIESF
+42 LKSEKNIQIESF
-54 KDNKAFHK
+54 KENKAFHK
-62 NIELDHFQEIEDI
+62 NIELNNIQEIEAI
-75 LKGYME
+75 LKEYIE

-101 ESFTKKINKNN
+101 ETFVKRENKNN
-112 LIKNYIEHNKKK
+112 LIKNSNEHNKKK

-133 IDFLIELGLMSTEG
+133 IDFLIELGLMSVEG

-153 YNKFRQINKYLEFID
+153 YNKFKQINKYLEFID
-168 DVIEELKSKKLIDNH
+168 DTIEELKTKKLIDKH
-183 INVLDF
+183 INILDF

-203 LKHYRK
+203 LKNYRK
-209 DLSFSIVGL
+209 NLSFSIVGL
-218 DLKKDVIEFCNKL
+218 DLKKDVIVFCNKL
-231 AQKLNYENLE
+231 AQKLNYNNLE

-258 VFSLHA
+258 VFSLHG
-264 CNNATDYSLEK
+264 NNATDYSLEK

-296 KIQKNKNSEFYNTL
+296 KIQKNKNSNFYNTL
-310 KIMVDNGVVLDK
+310 KIM
-322 FATLATDSF
+322 A
-331 RSSEFYNTLKIM
+331 
-343 VDNGVVLDKFATLAT
+343 DNGVVLDKFATLAT
-358 DSFRSLALEL
+358 DSFRSLTLEL

-379 DMEHTPK
+379 DTEHTPK
-386 NILIKAIKSKPS
+386 NILIKAIKSKSS

-413 LGIQPLLEELTKKY
+413 LGIHPLLEDLTKKY

>member
-1 MEKENILSELRKN
+1 MEKENVLIELRKS
-14 IQEDKFIKIVF
+14 IQDENFIKIVF
-25 SDRQNGEFNKI
+25 SDRQGGDFNKI
-36 IIKSLS
+36 IIKPLF
-42 LKNGKNIQIESF
+42 LKSAKNIQIESF

-62 NIELDHFQEIEDI
+62 NIELNNFQEIENI
-75 LKGYME
+75 LKEYIK

-86 LLQIE
+86 LLQVE
-91 NLDISFIKKK
+91 NFDVSFIRKK
-101 ESFTKKINKNN
+101 ESFIKRENKNN
-112 LIKNYIEHNKKK
+112 LIKNSNEHNKKK

-133 IDFLIELGLMSTEG
+133 IDFLIELGLMSVDG

-153 YNKFRQINKYLEFID
+153 YNKFKQINKYLEFID
-168 DVIEELKSKKLIDNH
+168 DIIEELKSKKLIDNH

-203 LKHYRK
+203 LKNYRK
-209 DLSFSIVGL
+209 DLNFSIVGL

-231 AQKLNYENLE
+231 AEKLNYENLE

-283 ILAVPCCHHEFFE
+283 ILAVPCCHHGFFE
-296 KIQKNKNSEFYNTL
+296 KIQKNKDSKFYDNL
-310 KIMVDNGVVLDK
+310 KIMADNGIVLDK
-322 FATLATDSF
+322 FAS
-331 RSSEFYNTLKIM
+331 
-343 VDNGVVLDKFATLAT
+343 LAT

-386 NILIKAIKSKPS
+386 NILIRAIKLKSS

-407 NKLKEF
+407 DRLKEF

-432 NTEIPYN
+432 DTEIPYN

>member
-1 MEKENILSELRKN
+1 MEKENILFELIKN
-14 IQEDKFIKIVF
+14 IQEDKLIKIVF
-25 SDRQNGEFNKI
+25 SDRKSGDFNKV
-36 IIKSLS
+36 IIKPII
-42 LKNGKNIQIESF
+42 LKSTKNIQIESF
-54 KDNKAFHK
+54 RDNKAFHK
-62 NIELDHFQEIEDI
+62 NIDLNNLQELEYN
-75 LKGYME
+75 LKEYID

-91 NLDISFIKKK
+91 GSDISFIRKK
-101 ESFTKKINKNN
+101 ENFSRKEKDSN
-112 LIKNYIEHNKKK
+112 LIKTSNEHNKKK

-133 IDFLIELGLMSTEG
+133 IDFLIELGLMSIEG

-153 YNKFRQINKYLEFID
+153 YNKFKQINKYLEFID
-168 DVIEELKSKKLIDNH
+168 DVIEELKTKKLITNH
-183 INVLDF
+183 INILDF

-203 LKHYRK
+203 LKNYRK
-209 DLSFSIVGL
+209 DLTFSIVGL

-231 AQKLNYENLE
+231 AKKLNYENLE

-248 DYDRAKEVDL
+248 DYDKSKEVDL

-275 ALSLNAKA
+275 ALSLDAKA

-296 KIQKNKNSEFYNTL
+296 KIQKNKNSKFYNTL
-310 KIMVDNGVVLDK
+310 KIM
-322 FATLATDSF
+322 A
-331 RSSEFYNTLKIM
+331 
-343 VDNGVVLDKFATLAT
+343 DNGVVLDKFATLAT
-358 DSFRSLALEL
+358 DSFRSLSLEL

-386 NILIKAIKSKPS
+386 NILIKAIKSKSS
-398 NLKEKLKEY
+398 NLKEKLVEY

-413 LGIQPLLEELTKKY
+413 LGIKPLLEDLIKKY

>member
-62 NIELDHFQEIEDI
+62 NIELDNFQEIEDI
-75 LKGYME
+75 LKKYME

-91 NLDISFIKKK
+91 NLDISFMKKK
-101 ESFTKKINKNN
+101 ESFTKKENKNN

-124 QYILNEGDK
+124 QYILNKGDK

-203 LKHYRK
+203 LKNYRK

-231 AQKLNYENLE
+231 AQKLDYKSLE

-264 CNNATDYSLEK
+264 CNNATDY
-275 ALSLNAKA
+275 
-283 ILAVPCCHHEFFE
+283 H
-296 KIQKNKNSEFYNTL
+296 L
-310 KIMVDNGVVLDK
+310 KK
-322 FATLATDSF
+322 
-331 RSSEFYNTLKIM
+331 
-343 VDNGVVLDKFATLAT
+343 
-358 DSFRSLALEL
+358 
-368 CGYKTKMIEFI
+368 
-379 DMEHTPK
+379 H
-386 NILIKAIKSKPS
+386 
-398 NLKEKLKEY
+398 
-407 NKLKEF
+407 
-413 LGIQPLLEELTKKY
+413 
-427 FLIDT
+427 
-432 NTEIPYN
+432 

>member
-1 MEKENILSELRKN
+1 MEKENILFESIKN
-14 IQEDKFIKIVF
+14 IQEDKLIKIVF
-25 SDRQNGEFNKI
+25 SDRKSGDFNKV
-36 IIKSLS
+36 IIKPII
-42 LKNGKNIQIESF
+42 LKSVKNIQIESF

-62 NIELDHFQEIEDI
+62 NIDLNNLKELEDN
-75 LKGYME
+75 LKEYID

-91 NLDISFIKKK
+91 GSDISFIRKK
-101 ESFTKKINKNN
+101 ENFSRKEKESN
-112 LIKNYIEHNKKK
+112 LIKTSNEHNKKK

-133 IDFLIELGLMSTEG
+133 IDFLIELGLMSIEG

-153 YNKFRQINKYLEFID
+153 YNKFKQINKYLEFID
-168 DVIEELKSKKLIDNH
+168 DVIEELKAKKLITNH

-203 LKHYRK
+203 LKNYRK
-209 DLSFSIVGL
+209 DLTFSIVGL
-218 DLKKDVIEFCNKL
+218 DLKKDVIAFCNKL
-231 AQKLNYENLE
+231 AKKLNYENLE

-248 DYDRAKEVDL
+248 DYNKSKEVDL

-275 ALSLNAKA
+275 ALSLDAKA

-310 KIMVDNGVVLDK
+310 KIM
-322 FATLATDSF
+322 A
-331 RSSEFYNTLKIM
+331 
-343 VDNGVVLDKFATLAT
+343 DNGVVLDKFATLAT
-358 DSFRSLALEL
+358 DSFRSLSLEL

-386 NILIKAIKSKPS
+386 NILIKAIKSKSS
-398 NLKEKLKEY
+398 NLKEKLVEY

-413 LGIQPLLEELTKKY
+413 LGIKPLLEDLIKKY
-427 FLIDT
+427 FSIDT

>member
-1 MEKENILSELRKN
+1 MEKENILFESIKN
-14 IQEDKFIKIVF
+14 IQEDKLIKIVF
-25 SDRQNGEFNKI
+25 SDRKSGDFNKV
-36 IIKSLS
+36 IIKPII
-42 LKNGKNIQIESF
+42 LKSVKNIQIESF

-62 NIELDHFQEIEDI
+62 NIDLNNLKELEDN
-75 LKGYME
+75 LKEYID

-91 NLDISFIKKK
+91 GSDISFIRKK
-101 ESFTKKINKNN
+101 ENFSRKEKESN
-112 LIKNYIEHNKKK
+112 LIKTSNEHNKKK

-133 IDFLIELGLMSTEG
+133 IDFLIELGLMSIEG

-153 YNKFRQINKYLEFID
+153 YNKFKQINKYLEFID
-168 DVIEELKSKKLIDNH
+168 DVIEELKAKKLITDH

-203 LKHYRK
+203 LKNYRK
-209 DLSFSIVGL
+209 DLTFSIIGL

-231 AQKLNYENLE
+231 AKKLNYENLE

-248 DYDRAKEVDL
+248 DYDKSKEVDL

-275 ALSLNAKA
+275 ALSLDAKA

-296 KIQKNKNSEFYNTL
+296 KVQKNKNSEFYNTL
-310 KIMVDNGVVLDK
+310 KIM
-322 FATLATDSF
+322 A
-331 RSSEFYNTLKIM
+331 
-343 VDNGVVLDKFATLAT
+343 DNGVVLDKFATLAT
-358 DSFRSLALEL
+358 DSFRSLSLEL

-386 NILIKAIKSKPS
+386 NILIRAIKSKSS
-398 NLKEKLKEY
+398 NLKEKLVEY

-413 LGIQPLLEELTKKY
+413 LGIKPLLEDLIKKY

>member
-1 MEKENILSELRKN
+1 MEKENILFELIKN
-14 IQEDKFIKIVF
+14 IQEDKLIKIVF
-25 SDRQNGEFNKI
+25 SDRKSGDFNKV
-36 IIKSLS
+36 IIKPII
-42 LKNGKNIQIESF
+42 LKSAKNIQIESF

-62 NIELDHFQEIEDI
+62 NIDLNNLQELEDN
-75 LKGYME
+75 LKEYID

-91 NLDISFIKKK
+91 GSDISFIRKK
-101 ESFTKKINKNN
+101 ENFSRKEKESN
-112 LIKNYIEHNKKK
+112 LIKTSNEHNKKK

-133 IDFLIELGLMSTEG
+133 IDFLIELGLMSVEG

-153 YNKFRQINKYLEFID
+153 FNKFKQINKYLEFID
-168 DVIEELKSKKLIDNH
+168 DVIEELKAKKLITNH

-203 LKHYRK
+203 LKNYRK
-209 DLSFSIVGL
+209 DLTFSIVGL

-231 AQKLNYENLE
+231 AKKLNYENLE

-248 DYDRAKEVDL
+248 DYNKSKEVDL

-275 ALSLNAKA
+275 ALSLDAKA

-296 KIQKNKNSEFYNTL
+296 KIQKNKNSEFCNTL
-310 KIMVDNGVVLDK
+310 KIM
-322 FATLATDSF
+322 A
-331 RSSEFYNTLKIM
+331 
-343 VDNGVVLDKFATLAT
+343 DNGVVLDKFATLAT
-358 DSFRSLALEL
+358 DSFRSLSLEL

-386 NILIKAIKSKPS
+386 NILIKAIKSKSS
-398 NLKEKLKEY
+398 NLKEKLTEY

-413 LGIQPLLEELTKKY
+413 LGIKPLLEDLIKKY
-427 FLIDT
+427 FSIDT

>member
-1 MEKENILSELRKN
+1 MEKENVLFELKKN
-14 IQEDKFIKIVF
+14 IQEDKLIKIVF
-25 SDRQNGEFNKI
+25 SDRKSRDFNKV
-36 IIKSLS
+36 IIKPII
-42 LKNGKNIQIESF
+42 LKSAKNIQIESF

-62 NIELDHFQEIEDI
+62 NIDLNNLQELEDN
-75 LKGYME
+75 LKEYID

-91 NLDISFIKKK
+91 GSDISFIRKK
-101 ESFTKKINKNN
+101 ENFSRKEKDSN
-112 LIKNYIEHNKKK
+112 LIKTSNDHNKKK

-133 IDFLIELGLMSTEG
+133 IDFLIELGLMSVEG

-153 YNKFRQINKYLEFID
+153 FNKFKQINKYLEFID
-168 DVIEELKSKKLIDNH
+168 DVIEELKAKKLITNH

-203 LKHYRK
+203 LKNYRK
-209 DLSFSIVGL
+209 DLTFSIVGL
-218 DLKKDVIEFCNKL
+218 DLKKDVIAFCNKL
-231 AQKLNYENLE
+231 AKKLNYENLE

-248 DYDRAKEVDL
+248 DYDKSKEVDL

-275 ALSLNAKA
+275 ALSLDAKA

-310 KIMVDNGVVLDK
+310 KIM
-322 FATLATDSF
+322 A
-331 RSSEFYNTLKIM
+331 
-343 VDNGVVLDKFATLAT
+343 DNGVVLDKFATLAT
-358 DSFRSLALEL
+358 DSFRSLSLEL

-386 NILIKAIKSKPS
+386 NILIKAIKSKSS
-398 NLKEKLKEY
+398 NLKEKLVEY

-413 LGIQPLLEELTKKY
+413 LGIKPLLEDLIKKY

>member
-1 MEKENILSELRKN
+1 MEKENVLFELKKN
-14 IQEDKFIKIVF
+14 IQEDKLIKIVF
-25 SDRQNGEFNKI
+25 SDRKSRDFNKV
-36 IIKSLS
+36 IIKPII
-42 LKNGKNIQIESF
+42 LKSTKNIQIESF

-62 NIELDHFQEIEDI
+62 NIDLNNLQELENI
-75 LKGYME
+75 LKEYID

-91 NLDISFIKKK
+91 GSDISFIRKK
-101 ESFTKKINKNN
+101 ENFSRKEKDSN
-112 LIKNYIEHNKKK
+112 LIKTSNEHNKKK

-133 IDFLIELGLMSTEG
+133 IDFLIELGLMSVEG

-153 YNKFRQINKYLEFID
+153 FNKFKQINKYLEFID
-168 DVIEELKSKKLIDNH
+168 DVIEELKAKKLITNH

-203 LKHYRK
+203 LKNYRK
-209 DLSFSIVGL
+209 DLTFSIVGL

-231 AQKLNYENLE
+231 AKKLNYENLE

-248 DYDRAKEVDL
+248 DYDKSKEVDL

-275 ALSLNAKA
+275 ALSLDAKA

-310 KIMVDNGVVLDK
+310 KIM
-322 FATLATDSF
+322 A
-331 RSSEFYNTLKIM
+331 
-343 VDNGVVLDKFATLAT
+343 DNGVVLDKFATLAT
-358 DSFRSLALEL
+358 DSFRSLSLEL

-386 NILIKAIKSKPS
+386 NILIKAIKSKSS
-398 NLKEKLKEY
+398 NLKEKLTEY

-413 LGIQPLLEELTKKY
+413 LGIKPLLEDLIKKY
-427 FLIDT
+427 FSIDT

>member
-1 MEKENILSELRKN
+1 MEKENILFELKKN
-14 IQEDKFIKIVF
+14 IQEDKLIKIVF
-25 SDRQNGEFNKI
+25 SDRKSGDFNKV
-36 IIKSLS
+36 IIKPII
-42 LKNGKNIQIESF
+42 LKSAKNIQIESF

-62 NIELDHFQEIEDI
+62 NIDLNNLQELEDN
-75 LKGYME
+75 LKEYID

-91 NLDISFIKKK
+91 GSDISFIRKK
-101 ESFTKKINKNN
+101 ENFSRKEKESN
-112 LIKNYIEHNKKK
+112 LIKTSNEHNKKK

-133 IDFLIELGLMSTEG
+133 IDFLIELGLMSVEG

-153 YNKFRQINKYLEFID
+153 FNKFKQINKYLEFID
-168 DVIEELKSKKLIDNH
+168 DVIEELKAKKLITNH

-203 LKHYRK
+203 LKNYRK
-209 DLSFSIVGL
+209 DLTFSIVGL

-231 AQKLNYENLE
+231 AKKLNYENLE

-248 DYDRAKEVDL
+248 DYNKSKEVDL

-275 ALSLNAKA
+275 ALSLDAKA

-310 KIMVDNGVVLDK
+310 KIM
-322 FATLATDSF
+322 A
-331 RSSEFYNTLKIM
+331 
-343 VDNGVVLDKFATLAT
+343 DNGVVLDKFATLAT
-358 DSFRSLALEL
+358 DSFRSLSLEL

-386 NILIKAIKSKPS
+386 NILIKAIKSKSS
-398 NLKEKLKEY
+398 NLKEKLVEY

-413 LGIQPLLEELTKKY
+413 LGIKPLLEDLIKKY

>member
-1 MEKENILSELRKN
+1 MEKENILFESIKN
-14 IQEDKFIKIVF
+14 IQEDKLIKIVF
-25 SDRQNGEFNKI
+25 SDRKSGDFNKV
-36 IIKSLS
+36 IIKPII
-42 LKNGKNIQIESF
+42 LKSVKNIQIESF

-62 NIELDHFQEIEDI
+62 NIDLNNLKELEDN
-75 LKGYME
+75 LKEYID

-91 NLDISFIKKK
+91 GSDISFIRKK
-101 ESFTKKINKNN
+101 ENFSRKEKESN
-112 LIKNYIEHNKKK
+112 LIKTSNEHNKKK

-133 IDFLIELGLMSTEG
+133 IDFLIELGLMSIEG

-153 YNKFRQINKYLEFID
+153 YNKFKQINKYLEFID
-168 DVIEELKSKKLIDNH
+168 DVIEELKAKKLITDH

-203 LKHYRK
+203 LKNYRK
-209 DLSFSIVGL
+209 DLTFSIVGL

-231 AQKLNYENLE
+231 AKKLNYENLE

-248 DYDRAKEVDL
+248 DYDKSKEVDL

-264 CNNATDYSLEK
+264 CNNAKDYSLEK
-275 ALSLNAKA
+275 ALSLDAKA

-296 KIQKNKNSEFYNTL
+296 KVQKNKNSEFYNTL
-310 KIMVDNGVVLDK
+310 KIM
-322 FATLATDSF
+322 A
-331 RSSEFYNTLKIM
+331 
-343 VDNGVVLDKFATLAT
+343 DNGVVLDKFATLAT
-358 DSFRSLALEL
+358 DSFRSLSLEL

-386 NILIKAIKSKPS
+386 NILIRAIKSKSS
-398 NLKEKLKEY
+398 NLKEKLVEY

-413 LGIQPLLEELTKKY
+413 LGIKPLLEDLIKKY

>member
-1 MEKENILSELRKN
+1 M
-14 IQEDKFIKIVF
+14 
-25 SDRQNGEFNKI
+25 
-36 IIKSLS
+36 
-42 LKNGKNIQIESF
+42 
-54 KDNKAFHK
+54 
-62 NIELDHFQEIEDI
+62 
-75 LKGYME
+75 
-81 NFKQI
+81 
-86 LLQIE
+86 LQIE
-91 NLDISFIKKK
+91 NLDISFMKKK
-101 ESFTKKINKNN
+101 ERFIKKENKNN
-112 LIKNYIEHNKKK
+112 LIKNSNEHNKKK

-133 IDFLIELGLMSTEG
+133 IDFLIELGLMSAEG

-153 YNKFRQINKYLEFID
+153 YSKFKQINKYLEFID

-183 INVLDF
+183 INILDF

-209 DLSFSIVGL
+209 DLTFSIVGL

-231 AQKLNYENLE
+231 AQKLNYENLQ

-248 DYDRAKEVDL
+248 DYDRTLEVDL

-296 KIQKNKNSEFYNTL
+296 KIQKNKNSKFYDNL
-310 KIMVDNGVVLDK
+310 KIMADNGIALDK
-322 FATLATDSF
+322 FAS
-331 RSSEFYNTLKIM
+331 
-343 VDNGVVLDKFATLAT
+343 LAT

-386 NILIKAIKSKPS
+386 NILIKAIKSKSS
-398 NLKEKLKEY
+398 NLKEKLIEY
-407 NKLKEF
+407 SKLKEF
-413 LGIQPLLEELTKKY
+413 LGIQPLLEELTRKY

-432 NTEIPYN
+432 NIEIPYN

>member
-1 MEKENILSELRKN
+1 MEKENILFESIKN
-14 IQEDKFIKIVF
+14 IQEDKLIKIVF
-25 SDRQNGEFNKI
+25 SDRKSGDFNKV
-36 IIKSLS
+36 IIKPII
-42 LKNGKNIQIESF
+42 LKSAKNIQIESF

-62 NIELDHFQEIEDI
+62 NIDLNNLQELEDN
-75 LKGYME
+75 LKEYID

-91 NLDISFIKKK
+91 GSDISFIRKK
-101 ESFTKKINKNN
+101 ENFSRKEKESN
-112 LIKNYIEHNKKK
+112 LIKTSNEHNKKK

-133 IDFLIELGLMSTEG
+133 IDFLIELGLMSVEG

-153 YNKFRQINKYLEFID
+153 FNKFKQINKYLEFID
-168 DVIEELKSKKLIDNH
+168 DVIEELKAKKLITNH

-203 LKHYRK
+203 LKNYRK
-209 DLSFSIVGL
+209 DLTFSIVGL

-231 AQKLNYENLE
+231 AKKLNYENLE

-248 DYDRAKEVDL
+248 DYNKSKEVDL

-275 ALSLNAKA
+275 ALSLDAKA

-310 KIMVDNGVVLDK
+310 KIMADNGV
-322 FATLATDSF
+322 
-331 RSSEFYNTLKIM
+331 I
-343 VDNGVVLDKFATLAT
+343 LDKFATLAT
-358 DSFRSLALEL
+358 DSFRSLSLEL

-386 NILIKAIKSKPS
+386 NILIRAIKSKSS
-398 NLKEKLKEY
+398 NLKEKLVEY

-413 LGIQPLLEELTKKY
+413 LGIKPLLEDLIKKY